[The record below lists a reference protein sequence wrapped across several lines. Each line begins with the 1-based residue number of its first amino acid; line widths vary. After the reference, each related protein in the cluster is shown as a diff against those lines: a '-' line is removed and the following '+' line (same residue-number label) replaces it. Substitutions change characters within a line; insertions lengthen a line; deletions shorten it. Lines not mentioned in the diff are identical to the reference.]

1 MFCCLFVFFKEVF
14 WGFFPP
20 SKVESPWNTDW
31 THLCLTESRLRWSH
45 PFCLLGV
52 NRWAAL
58 ADKCHTKCKYS
69 ALFLWLWLFW
79 PFVLCPSALT
89 EHTVSLVDDDDSVS
103 LGCVFVYFLLQE
115 AVRSA
120 HGCSWMAV
128 FYLEDFHQSASSAV
142 SRYFSLCKILLLV
155 FRLSSKHW
163 ETGRLI
169 GMFGWWLEH
178 FQVYGVNTCCLI
190 GKVRVSRG
198 CYDLTRIKQLLKTCW
213 RTYASMCVWV
223 VCQRDQ

>member
-1 MFCCLFVFFKEVF
+1 MSLSAVLLFVCFFKEVF

-31 THLCLTESRLRWSH
+31 THLCLTKSRLRWSH

-79 PFVLCPSALT
+79 PFMLCPSALT

-103 LGCVFVYFLLQE
+103 LGCVFIYFLLQE

-155 FRLSSKHW
+155 FRLGSKHW
-163 ETGRLI
+163 ETRRLI
-169 GMFGWWLEH
+169 GMFGWM
-178 FQVYGVNTCCLI
+178 I
-190 GKVRVSRG
+190 GALSG
-198 CYDLTRIKQLLKTCW
+198 IWSEYMLFDWESESFTRLLW
-213 RTYASMCVWV
+213 F
-223 VCQRDQ
+223 D

>member
-1 MFCCLFVFFKEVF
+1 MDLLSNTLYYSKATGGENGLATILCLYQLFCCLFVCFLKRF
-14 WGFFPP
+14 FFPTQQSGKSLKCRLNP
-20 SKVESPWNTDW
+20 S
-31 THLCLTESRLRWSH
+31 LCLTKSRLRGSH

-89 EHTVSLVDDDDSVS
+89 EHAVSLVDDDDSVS
-103 LGCVFVYFLLQE
+103 LGCAFIYFLLQE

-120 HGCSWMAV
+120 HGCSWIAV
-128 FYLEDFHQSASSAV
+128 FYLEDFRQSASSAV

-155 FRLSSKHW
+155 FRLSSK
-163 ETGRLI
+163 
-169 GMFGWWLEH
+169 
-178 FQVYGVNTCCLI
+178 NCL
-190 GKVRVSRG
+190 
-198 CYDLTRIKQLLKTCW
+198 
-213 RTYASMCVWV
+213 
-223 VCQRDQ
+223 